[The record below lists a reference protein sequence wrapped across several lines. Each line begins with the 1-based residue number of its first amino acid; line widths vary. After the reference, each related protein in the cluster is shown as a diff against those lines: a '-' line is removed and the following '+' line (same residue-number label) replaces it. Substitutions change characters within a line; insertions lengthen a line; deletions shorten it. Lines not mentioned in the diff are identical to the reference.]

1 MAKVDSQFQEQMS
14 QASATLDGV
23 DRAEGGGGGGGRSV
37 VSSVVGGAEKNR
49 DLAVMAAS
57 DSAKVREIAPFGRF
71 VMDENP
77 CPVLERVDCSAES
90 KQP

>member
-1 MAKVDSQFQEQMS
+1 MARVDSQFQEQMS

-23 DRAEGGGGGGGRSV
+23 ERAESGGCGSGGSM

-57 DSAKVREIAPFGRF
+57 DGPKVREFVQMMFMKTRALFGTGG
-71 VMDENP
+71 
-77 CPVLERVDCSAES
+77 
-90 KQP
+90 